1 MCYGSVLLVM
11 AGACLFL
18 SAPVKADQTF
28 LQPSELQFNDR
39 QLYLNTTTSY
49 ILLIGVSLVLLVGLG
64 ALALYF
70 YDIFAT
76 TRRSDSG
83 DYYYYAA
90 GPYDQSHQFHEYAG
104 YHKRSANDGYGMGDM
119 NILKWLAMAQEVY
132 NKFDLTSMDCQKKVV
147 CEIVQQQEVFG
158 SASRSLESSFQFAS
172 LLENFNLPDDVRDIL
187 DEYMDASEQA
197 NGQKNCEEVFDCPFS
212 IADAVKRSFYGNSL

>member
-1 MCYGSVLLVM
+1 MIAKALLLAFLV
-11 AGACLFL
+11 GAASAYEFEDSQLVDESQARFL
-18 SAPVKADQTF
+18 Y
-28 LQPSELQFNDR
+28 FNSSS
-39 QLYLNTTTSY
+39 TATSLTLLGAV
-49 ILLIGVSLVLLVGLG
+49 ILLGVIFYLVYAGGILG
-64 ALALYF
+64 GASSAYN
-70 YDIFAT
+70 
-76 TRRSDSG
+76 RN
-83 DYYYYAA
+83 DYYQQQQ
-90 GPYDQSHQFHEYAG
+90 PYEQYQYS
-104 YHKRSANDGYGMGDM
+104 RSANDGYGMGDM

>member
-1 MCYGSVLLVM
+1 M
-11 AGACLFL
+11 
-18 SAPVKADQTF
+18 Q
-28 LQPSELQFNDR
+28 
-39 QLYLNTTTSY
+39 Y
-49 ILLIGVSLVLLVGLG
+49 ILVTLALMGFGAQAYSVDLDDTDLSDVQADPRLFFVNFTSSLVQVNSTLLAYGLVGL
-64 ALALYF
+64 AIAAAAAVALY
-70 YDIFAT
+70 YLYIESAN
-76 TRRSDSG
+76 SSSG
-83 DYYYYAA
+83 Y
-90 GPYDQSHQFHEYAG
+90 GQSYGQNYQN
-104 YHKRSANDGYGMGDM
+104 YQSYSRSANDGYGMGDM